1 MLLCGRRKEK
11 KPIALGVSWK
21 PKLKIHGVR
30 EYLMSKIP
38 REMGMGSRACGAGW
52 MERDAY
58 FFLES
63 SVLLSGLD

>member
-1 MLLCGRRKEK
+1 MDGGKRKNQT
-11 KPIALGVSWK
+11 ALGVSWK

-30 EYLMSKIP
+30 EYLMCKIP

>member
-1 MLLCGRRKEK
+1 MDGGKRKNQT
-11 KPIALGVSWK
+11 ALGVSWK

-58 FFLES
+58 FFFLES